1 MGQANLSN
9 NLSTIENTIGETQKE
24 LDDIRDTK
32 SSIYTDFIAILG
44 VFSAFVFVLFG
55 GIEIARAAF
64 DIGDDL
70 QTMDLS
76 KMITI
81 SCLML
86 IGVLTLLYSLL
97 LWIARIT
104 DKKIGHCVVE
114 ECENGCKHKWKH
126 FYMRHSFYFTIV
138 IFLTAITF
146 ISYVFF

>member
-104 DKKIGHCVVE
+104 DKKLGIVWSKSVKMVVSI
-114 ECENGCKHKWKH
+114 NGNISICAIH
-126 FYMRHSFYFTIV
+126 FI
-138 IFLTAITF
+138 LQ
-146 ISYVFF
+146 